1 MPSHEF
7 CHDPS
12 QSTRVVS
19 EIGARGARSF
29 LKKSQT
35 RFSKVE
41 WLHAQSGI
49 FLRNDRVSQFFFLSF
64 SSSSVPSCASLCPA
78 SWSFA
83 ALSYWVSRRVRP
95 LKACLLGFKNFVHS
109 SSPSRLLLGLF
120 GAGTQLGWR
129 TYCSLRHL
137 CRCHDLY
144 LHCRPLGR
152 VQHLLS
158 YFSHHVAHWLRYFD
172 GRYRCPDYPQ
182 RYPRL

>member
-19 EIGARGARSF
+19 EIGGARSF

-64 SSSSVPSCASLCPA
+64 FVKCAIMCKPLSCVVVICCAI
-78 SWSFA
+78 
-83 ALSYWVSRRVRP
+83 
-95 LKACLLGFKNFVHS
+95 LLGLSQGTSTQSLPAGVQKLFSLFFP
-109 SSPSRLLLGLF
+109 PSRLLLGLF